1 MKKILKRATLI
12 IAIILVSVGITA
24 QNTEQNNM
32 TINIGYVN
40 KNNSA
45 KFISEVLGLE
55 VNTADKITIH
65 GITAGFGYDLLLFNL
80 IGFNFGINYTYS
92 FRDKIVWGSNKFT
105 GYKYSYHSLDA
116 PVRFM
121 LSLPLTSDLRLLA
134 FAGPKFTFD
143 LAGTANHYVN
153 GNKVDS
159 NNLYGDSSYRSR
171 FNVLLG
177 PGVGLRYKNFILKTG
192 YDFGLLNL
200 NIDKVKKDNLKIT
213 QEQLYVKLGF
223 AF

>member
-1 MKKILKRATLI
+1 MKKILKRATLTV
-12 IAIILVSVGITA
+12 AVILVSVGITA
-24 QNTEQNNM
+24 QNNM
-32 TINIGYVN
+32 SVNIGYVN

-45 KFISEVLGLE
+45 KLISEVLGLE
-55 VNTADKITIH
+55 VNAADNITIH
-65 GITAGFGYDLLLFNL
+65 GITAGFNYDLLLFNL

-92 FRDKIVWGSNKFT
+92 FRNKAILSNNNFT
-105 GYKYSYHSLDA
+105 GSRYSYHSLDA

-121 LSLPLTSDLRLLA
+121 LSLPITSDLRLLA

-143 LAGTANHYVN
+143 LAGTANHYLN
-153 GNKVDS
+153 GNKVGS
-159 NNLYGDSSYRSR
+159 TNLYGDSSYRSR
-171 FNVLLG
+171 LNVLLG

-200 NIDKVKKDNLKIT
+200 NIDEVTKDKLKVT
-213 QEQLYVKLGF
+213 QEQLYVKLGL